1 MKIAYVLNSSDPYG
15 GASKSFMTL
24 LQGVVAQGHQAIV
37 VLPDCGALKEKID
50 ALGVNSVVLNYRPN
64 TYPYETTIK
73 DYFLW
78 LPRLIARRYVNYRA
92 YRKLTELIC
101 DVDIVHTNV
110 SVIDIGARAA
120 AYCGIPH
127 VYHFREYG
135 DLDFSYR
142 YFPSKAVFLKSVTY
156 SICITKGIQLYH
168 KQFDSFGSIVIYNGI
183 NHRSDMIPVPDEK
196 KFEYLLFAGRIEPA
210 KGLDQLIE
218 AYERSGI
225 HTPLWIAGS
234 APKEMHSYI
243 NSLKSTIHKYC
254 LDDRIVFL
262 GSRRDVVSLMR
273 NATAVVVPSVF
284 EAFGRVMAEAEFQGC
299 LVIGRD
305 TGGTHEQFE
314 NGVKLCGRE
323 IGLRYKTVDELASR
337 LKEVTTHCPEY
348 YYEMKQN
355 AFNVVNTLYS
365 IEKSVESVLSF
376 YENILNNQNKQ

>member
-15 GASKSFMTL
+15 GASKSFMAL

-142 YFPSKAVFLKSVTY
+142 YYPTKTVFFKSVTY
-156 SICITKGIQLYH
+156 SVCITKGIQTYH
-168 KQFDSFGSIVIYNGI
+168 NLSISSKSIVAYNGVCPHYKTMPTPESNNSAYI
-183 NHRSDMIPVPDEK
+183 
-196 KFEYLLFAGRIEPA
+196 LFAGRIEPT
-210 KGLDQLIE
+210 KGLDQLID
-218 AYERSGI
+218 AYAESGI
-225 HTPLWIAGS
+225 QMPLWIAGP
-234 APKEMHSYI
+234 APKEMLSYVS
-243 NSLKSTIHKYC
+243 SLKTTIHKHC
-254 LDDRIVFL
+254 LDERIIFL
-262 GSRRDVVSLMR
+262 GPRNDVATLMR

-337 LKEVTTHCPEY
+337 LKEVTTQCHEY
-348 YYEMKQN
+348 YYEMRQN
-355 AFNVVNTLYS
+355 AFNVVNKLYS
-365 IEKSVESVLSF
+365 IETNVETIISF
-376 YENILNNQNKQ
+376 YENILNNQS